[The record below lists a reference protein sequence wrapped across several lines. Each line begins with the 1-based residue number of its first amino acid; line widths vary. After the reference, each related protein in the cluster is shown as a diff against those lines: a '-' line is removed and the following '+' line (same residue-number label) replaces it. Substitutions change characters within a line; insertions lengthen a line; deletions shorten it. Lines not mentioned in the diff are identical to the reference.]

1 MGASA
6 SGVKRARVLRSEVA
20 LVDLRRLPPQ
30 HARMRTA
37 PLPHFLPCTP
47 ARVRT
52 GEARPFAAL
61 VMAAEARRLR
71 LTAVDASLPA
81 LPRPGEAVRVEVED
95 GARVLRFDSRVLPG
109 DGLTKNGFWLVRPR
123 LPEAYREE
131 QERQTL
137 REPMRCAVVVSV
149 RGGAAGS
156 LVRGHTVDLGG
167 GGARL
172 ELGGPLAID
181 AKVLL
186 RLALEAGHEP
196 VRAEG
201 RVLACRSLGESVGA
215 HECRIAFADLADA
228 ARAAILRA
236 CFRHQIERVR
246 RLG

>member
-1 MGASA
+1 M
-6 SGVKRARVLRSEVA
+6 
-20 LVDLRRLPPQ
+20 
-30 HARMRTA
+30 TA
-37 PLPHFLPCTP
+37 TGLPHFLPWTP

-71 LTAVDASLPA
+71 LTAIDPSLQA
-81 LPRPGEAVRVEVED
+81 LPRPGEAVRVEVEE
-95 GARVLRFDSRVLPG
+95 GTRVLRFDSRVLPG
-109 DGLTKNGFWLVRPR
+109 EGLPKNGFWLVRPR
-123 LPEAYREE
+123 QPEAYREE

-149 RGGAAGS
+149 RGGAVAS

-172 ELGGPLAID
+172 ELGGPLAAD

-186 RLALEAGHEP
+186 RLALEPGQEP
-196 VRAEG
+196 VRAEA
-201 RVLACRSLGESVGA
+201 RVLACQALDVRTTA
-215 HECRIAFADLADA
+215 HEVRVAFESLADA
-228 ARAAILRA
+228 PRAAILRA
-236 CFRHQIERVR
+236 CFRHQIDRVR